1 MKLHVKAD
9 SVTPAFLTRWCV
21 SYGLTDG
28 MAPRFR
34 PGFAS
39 LKRSFASHREGIS
52 EQNPDQS
59 EIEKDDY
66 ENGTAKCQRKKL
78 V

>member
-9 SVTPAFLTRWCV
+9 SVTPASLTRLCI

-34 PGFAS
+34 PSFAS
-39 LKRSFASHREGIS
+39 LRRSFAL
-52 EQNPDQS
+52 
-59 EIEKDDY
+59 
-66 ENGTAKCQRKKL
+66 T
-78 V
+78 